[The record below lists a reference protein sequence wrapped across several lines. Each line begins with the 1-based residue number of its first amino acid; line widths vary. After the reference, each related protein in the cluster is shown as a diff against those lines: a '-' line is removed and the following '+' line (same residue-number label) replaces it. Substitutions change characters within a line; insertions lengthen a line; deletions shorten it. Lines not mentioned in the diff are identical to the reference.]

1 MDHAFFSL
9 SGRYSQGDLHHQQ
22 RGGTASLTAQDHQNP
37 GIFSQRRVGAETAV
51 SGDPTSLQKVDD
63 AGAELEPSFK
73 LLHRAVAGTNVQTR
87 WVGIMQLEFFS
98 TWTQGKGNC
107 PLPLQPIPKNNNNN
121 NKTKNNTNINPKNNT
136 NINNKTE
143 PVYTEGLTHPDSLTP
158 NNSPTIAIGY
168 MFSRLPLSRD

>member
-87 WVGIMQLEFFS
+87 RLA
-98 TWTQGKGNC
+98 
-107 PLPLQPIPKNNNNN
+107 
-121 NKTKNNTNINPKNNT
+121 
-136 NINNKTE
+136 
-143 PVYTEGLTHPDSLTP
+143 YYSLSSFLRGRKWKRTA
-158 NNSPTIAIGY
+158 T
-168 MFSRLPLSRD
+168 F

>member
-1 MDHAFFSL
+1 MYFCERTGMIEADSSEALRKACQYEHAFFSL
-9 SGRYSQGDLHHQQ
+9 SCRYSQGDLHHQQ

-98 TWTQGKGNC
+98 TRTQGEGGWHP
-107 PLPLQPIPKNNNNN
+107 PLRPRPKNNHR
-121 NKTKNNTNINPKNNT
+121 TQ
-136 NINNKTE
+136 
-143 PVYTEGLTHPDSLTP
+143 
-158 NNSPTIAIGY
+158 
-168 MFSRLPLSRD
+168 